1 MPDLAVYDREL
12 VDADPLIDTIVGERY
27 RVIRKIAE
35 GGMSA
40 IYEVQHIKL
49 LRQFALKRL
58 LPELLHID
66 EAVQRFQREAELL
79 GGLHHPNVVEIS
91 DWVTLPDGAPC
102 MVLEFLHGNSLQV
115 RLLRG
120 ALQWDA
126 IARIGDQTMS
136 ALQLAHR
143 NGITH
148 RDLKPENIF
157 ISIDDSGD
165 ERVKLLDFGVS
176 KLRQHDGSL
185 SGLNRMLGTPSYMSP
200 EQASG
205 DAANVGP
212 STDVWAMGTILYE
225 MATKELAYKAPEVGL
240 TLTII
245 LEGNPPPIS
254 KFRKDAPPAFIS
266 LVERAISRDPA
277 KRIMTIEELRTGLR
291 AALEPKN
298 AYRLNTPVAGV
309 PIVLPP
315 AQALDEAPMSTGR
328 STGSQPLI
336 DTPVPTKTPS
346 VSGLLPSP
354 ARIAPAPPVTPPAV
368 MVTARPNNTRT
379 WILVAIVVILAT
391 AANVAFALL
400 V

>member
-1 MPDLAVYDREL
+1 M
-12 VDADPLIDTIVGERY
+12 DADPLIDTIVGERY

-40 IYEVQHIKL
+40 IYEVQHVKL

-58 LPELLHID
+58 LPELLHIE
-66 EAVQRFQREAELL
+66 EALQRFQREAELL

-115 RLLRG
+115 RLTRG

-176 KLRQHDGSL
+176 KLRSSDGSL

-205 DAANVGP
+205 DGANVGP

-225 MATKELAYKAPEVGL
+225 MATKQLAYKAPEVGM

-245 LEGNPPPIS
+245 LEGKVPPMTQY
-254 KFRKDAPPAFIS
+254 RKDAPPAFVS
-266 LVERAISRDPA
+266 LVDRAISRDPET
-277 KRIMTIEELRTGLR
+277 RIQTIEELRTGLR

-309 PIVLPP
+309 PIVLPI
-315 AQALDEAPMSTGR
+315 AQIDDAKSIGR
-328 STGSQPLI
+328 TTGSQPLI
-336 DTPVPTKTPS
+336 DTPMPSKTPS
-346 VSGLLPSP
+346 VSTLLPSP
-354 ARIAPAPPVTPPAV
+354 ARIAPLPVTPPAV
-368 MVTARPNNTRT
+368 GVTARSNNARL
-379 WILVAIVVILAT
+379 WILVALVVILAT
-391 AANVAFALL
+391 AVNVAIALFL
-400 V
+400 